1 MHGEDTIVAV
11 ATGAGRS
18 AIAVIRVSGPKT
30 RRILEAVTGST
41 PKPRMASLR
50 AIRASDGT
58 VLDQALVLYFV
69 SPASFTGED
78 VAEFHLHGGQA
89 VVSAVLRCLIGTGL
103 CRLAEP
109 GEFSRRAFLNG
120 KLDLAEA
127 EGIADLID
135 AETESQR
142 RQAMRQ
148 LEGALSQTV
157 ESWRARLIDAM
168 ALTEASL
175 DFSDEGDVPE
185 GLIEESIAIVTGV
198 QAEIASALDDN
209 RTGERLRDGFTVVIV
224 GAPNVGKSTLLNRI
238 AGRDVAIVSS
248 IAGTTRDLIELR
260 CDLDGMPVVFVDT
273 AGLRETDDPIERE
286 GVERARKRAT
296 AADLVLYLIDNDI
309 ESSFELI
316 DLADKFGSADI
327 LVVRSKLD
335 LHPDYSSAIEL
346 AVSAKT
352 GEGIDRLLKSI
363 TDRISSSCGSQA
375 ALVTRERHRLA
386 FEDAKAHLLR
396 VVGARLDLPPELLA
410 EDIRLAARAL
420 GRVTGR
426 VDVEEVLDRL
436 FSGFCI
442 GK

>member
-1 MHGEDTIVAV
+1 MYGQDTIVAV

-18 AIAVIRVSGPKT
+18 AIAVLRLSGPQT
-30 RRILEAVTGST
+30 RAILEAVMGSV

-50 AIRASDGT
+50 AIRALDGT
-58 VLDQALVLYFV
+58 VLDRALVLYFA
-69 SPASFTGED
+69 SPASFTGEE

-89 VVSAVLRCLIGTGL
+89 VVSAVMRRLVETGL

-135 AETESQR
+135 AETEAQR
-142 RQAMRQ
+142 RQAIRQ
-148 LEGALSQTV
+148 LEGSLSQAV

-185 GLIEESIAIVTGV
+185 GLIEEAVEIVAAV
-198 QAEIASALDDN
+198 QNELISALNDN
-209 RTGERLRDGFTVVIV
+209 RSGERLREGFTVVIV

-238 AGRDVAIVSS
+238 AGRDVAIVSP

-260 CDLDGMPVVFVDT
+260 CDLGGTPVVFVDT
-273 AGLRETDDPIERE
+273 AGLRETSDPIERE
-286 GVERARKRAT
+286 GVERARKRAD
-296 AADLVLYLIDNDI
+296 AADLVLYLTDNDSACAPVI
-309 ESSFELI
+309 SHTELGTGSVDTLI
-316 DLADKFGSADI
+316 VRTKSDLQPAAEAQI
-327 LVVRSKLD
+327 
-335 LHPDYSSAIEL
+335 

-352 GEGIDRLLKSI
+352 GEGIDQLLALI
-363 TDRISSSCGSQA
+363 EQRIASTYGGQT
-375 ALVTRERHRLA
+375 ALVTRERHRIA
-386 FEDAKAHLLR
+386 FLDAKAHLSR
-396 VVGARLDLPPELLA
+396 VVGARPDMPPELLA
-410 EDIRLAARAL
+410 EDIRLGTRAL
-420 GRVTGR
+420 GRITGR